1 MGNQGSLRGCE
12 PVVSGVGVLVPGGT
26 PGLASVPWHDE
37 NQGGR
42 EIVVG
47 RDSKDA
53 QGASKEARRAEQ
65 HCAEEEACK

>member
-1 MGNQGSLRGCE
+1 MSNQGSLRGSE
-12 PVVSGVGVLVPGGT
+12 PIVSGVSVLVLGGT
-26 PGLASVPWHDE
+26 PGLATVPRHDE

-47 RDSKDA
+47 KDTKDA
-53 QGASKEARRAEQ
+53 QEASKEARRAEQ